1 MWIHSLHA
9 YIHIQPDVYVCPF
22 YHLFFM
28 CKHFSFNVLYLLQ
41 TRLLS
46 CWLFSPNQTLD
57 KNLLCRLKIS
67 NWLLLIY
74 SFFFRNLQIR
84 NLISMEFSSGMHFSP
99 ISSLRLIIG
108 TAVLFAYRPMI
119 GIVLWFCQVCTTI
132 QNVEV
137 LHSSRCEFHTC
148 SILKFLPLKCAW
160 KFITKIII
168 WFQDIHNVQ
177 QPIQYLNYVVV
188 CNGSFNWETLF
199 ENTLLLKI
207 WLKTF

>member
-41 TRLLS
+41 TMLLS

-74 SFFFRNLQIR
+74 SFFFLKSSNTQFDFNGIFEWHAFQPNLVTEINNRNGCVICISSNHWDCSLILSSMYNNSKCWSASFKQVWISHLFDIKVPAIKMR
-84 NLISMEFSSGMHFSP
+84 MEIYYQNNYLISKYS
-99 ISSLRLIIG
+99 
-108 TAVLFAYRPMI
+108 
-119 GIVLWFCQVCTTI
+119 
-132 QNVEV
+132 
-137 LHSSRCEFHTC
+137 
-148 SILKFLPLKCAW
+148 
-160 KFITKIII
+160 
-168 WFQDIHNVQ
+168 
-177 QPIQYLNYVVV
+177 
-188 CNGSFNWETLF
+188 
-199 ENTLLLKI
+199 
-207 WLKTF
+207 